1 MLLIRK
7 MNFCT
12 NSYFN
17 VKCNQVLSCINNTQH
32 CFKKR
37 MRELKRCYCSSG
49 KKEDGNN
56 DSVVSKREQAFF
68 QKGDGGPTFV
78 SKRNS
83 TSIKSHGFLY
93 FCSGRN
99 NPSESQGGELR
110 QIQEIL
116 SESPSKDQRA
126 TDGSRVCC
134 FTSLERTASPKSSPP
149 GGNLQRLLCHAETR
163 LAGIEVGCRLRS
175 THFSREN
182 QVCHLLAD

>member
-134 FTSLERTASPKSSPP
+134 FTSLEKDGQSEILSTWRQPSAPSLSCGDQTCWNRSGLPPTLYPFLKRKSGLPP
-149 GGNLQRLLCHAETR
+149 PC
-163 LAGIEVGCRLRS
+163 
-175 THFSREN
+175 
-182 QVCHLLAD
+182 